1 MVIVG
6 NWENPTRW
14 AGQLLLTLQHGLPAI
29 RPCQSA
35 CSRRVSCLN
44 PSNVEGLRRLPEQ
57 NVTVSYSVITGVK
70 LRFLTITVPPPP
82 VPATKVYQTLS
93 YPSWFSNFFP
103 KPQPRKKS
111 PGWENGSSLRCLS
124 RMGLHSWEKEKASW
138 WPWGEALESRK
149 DQKLHVGR
157 GFSKNRRGLCPHA
170 TGRQRLLVSVC
181 SDTGMGVNFT
191 GRQRSL

>member
-6 NWENPTRW
+6 NWENPTWW
-14 AGQLLLTLQHGLPAI
+14 AGPLLLTLQHGVPAI

-35 CSRRVSCLN
+35 CSRRFSCLN
-44 PSNVEGLRRLPEQ
+44 PSNVEGLHRLPEQ

-70 LRFLTITVPPPP
+70 LRFLTITVPSPRPRSCYKSLSDVVLP
-82 VPATKVYQTLS
+82 ILILQLLPQTS
-93 YPSWFSNFFP
+93 A
-103 KPQPRKKS
+103 
-111 PGWENGSSLRCLS
+111 NGSSLRCLS

-138 WPWGEALESRK
+138 WPWGDALESRK

-157 GFSKNRRGLCPHA
+157 GFSKNRRGLCPPA
-170 TGRQRLLVSVC
+170 TGRQRLSASVC
-181 SDTGMGVNFT
+181 SDTGTGVNFT